1 MLGEKI
7 WEASGEVI
15 GRRVLAGDGAGPKA
29 ETTFGGSG
37 YLLGVEG
44 TTVATYWEVVRP
56 DGTLYGE
63 GQGIFTAKDGSTV
76 SWTANG
82 VSKISS
88 EGVSNSRGAVF
99 FQTTSPQFA
108 RLNGLCGI
116 TEHETDAEG
125 KSNAVVWEWK

>member
-7 WEASGEVI
+7 WEATGKVI
-15 GRRVLAGDGAGPKA
+15 GQRVLAGDGTGPKA
-29 ETTFGGSG
+29 EITYGGSG

-44 TTVATYWEVVRP
+44 TSVATYWEAVRP
-56 DGTLYGE
+56 DGTRYGE
-63 GQGIFTAKDGSTV
+63 GQGIYTAKDGSTV

-82 VSKISS
+82 VGKTTP
-88 EGVSNSRGAVF
+88 EGVANYRGVVY

-116 TEHETDAEG
+116 TEHETDAVG
-125 KSNAVVWEWK
+125 DSHGVVWEWK